1 MKWQVL
7 KFGQLAEIQPAVKLE
22 RGKGYPFIA
31 MEVLEPRHRYITR
44 NEIRIWDGGGGARFR
59 DGDTI
64 FARITPCLE
73 HGKTAQIFGLSE
85 EVGFGSTEFLVFR
98 SRPGISDPNFIYYL
112 ACSNLIREPAIKS
125 MIGASGRQRAKRA
138 VIEDIT
144 LRVPLLPVQREI
156 ASVLS
161 PYDDLIANNR
171 RRIQLLEES
180 AQLLYKEWFVY
191 LRFPGHEHVK
201 IVDGVPKGW
210 IKTTIADLC
219 DSVNYGYTA
228 SATAEPVGPKFLR
241 ITDIVPDVIN
251 WSSVPFCSIPE
262 NKKEQF
268 LLKEGDVVVA
278 RTGATTGYA
287 KRIGKT
293 HPKTVFASY
302 LIRLRL
308 KSEIDD
314 MLVGIFVESDD
325 YKSYIKAQVGGAAQP
340 NANAKIISSAKILI
354 PPNNIQRYFHEMIEP
369 IFECKDNLQAQNEKL
384 TQARDLLLP
393 RLMNGEIAV

>member
-1 MKWQVL
+1 MKS
-7 KFGQLAEIQPAVKLE
+7 QLIPLADLCEINLE
-22 RGKGYPFIA
+22 SITKEYPHEIIEYTDISSVSSGYLSETPKEMLLRDA
-31 MEVLEPRHRYITR
+31 PSRAK
-44 NEIRIWDGGGGARFR
+44 RIIK

-64 FARITPCLE
+64 LAMVRPNLRSFLFVKNPKENSIVSTGFAILRSKSNVDPRFVYYAVTQQ
-73 HGKTAQIFGLSE
+73 HFTDYLSNNAKGTSYPAVDVDTVLRGE
-85 EVGFGSTEFLVFR
+85 IPRFEYTE
-98 SRPGISDPNFIYYL
+98 
-112 ACSNLIREPAIKS
+112 
-125 MIGASGRQRAKRA
+125 QQ
-138 VIEDIT
+138 T
-144 LRVPLLPVQREI
+144 I
-156 ASVLS
+156 ASILS
-161 PYDDLIANNR
+161 VYDDLIENNR

-180 AQLLYKEWFVY
+180 ARLLYKEWFVH

-201 IVDGVPKGW
+201 IKDGVPEKW
-210 IKTTIADLC
+210 TKTTISDLC

-293 HPKTVFASY
+293 RPETVFASY
-302 LIRLRL
+302 LVRLRL
-308 KSEIDD
+308 KAEIDD
-314 MLVGIFVESDD
+314 MLVGIFVESED
-325 YKSYIKAQVGGAAQP
+325 YKSYIKRQLGGAAQP
-340 NANAKIISSAKILI
+340 NANAKIISSAKILM
-354 PPNNIQRYFHEMIEP
+354 PPISIQRHFHEMVSP
-369 IFECKDNLQAQNEKL
+369 IFESKDNLQEQNEKL

>member
-1 MKWQVL
+1 
-7 KFGQLAEIQPAVKLE
+7 
-22 RGKGYPFIA
+22 
-31 MEVLEPRHRYITR
+31 
-44 NEIRIWDGGGGARFR
+44 
-59 DGDTI
+59 
-64 FARITPCLE
+64 
-73 HGKTAQIFGLSE
+73 
-85 EVGFGSTEFLVFR
+85 
-98 SRPGISDPNFIYYL
+98 
-112 ACSNLIREPAIKS
+112 
-125 MIGASGRQRAKRA
+125 
-138 VIEDIT
+138 
-144 LRVPLLPVQREI
+144 
-156 ASVLS
+156 
-161 PYDDLIANNR
+161 
-171 RRIQLLEES
+171 
-180 AQLLYKEWFVY
+180 
-191 LRFPGHEHVK
+191 
-201 IVDGVPKGW
+201 
-210 IKTTIADLC
+210 
-219 DSVNYGYTA
+219 VNYGYTA

>member
-1 MKWQVL
+1 
-7 KFGQLAEIQPAVKLE
+7 
-22 RGKGYPFIA
+22 
-31 MEVLEPRHRYITR
+31 
-44 NEIRIWDGGGGARFR
+44 
-59 DGDTI
+59 
-64 FARITPCLE
+64 
-73 HGKTAQIFGLSE
+73 
-85 EVGFGSTEFLVFR
+85 
-98 SRPGISDPNFIYYL
+98 
-112 ACSNLIREPAIKS
+112 